1 MVFACGKSF
10 VAIVWLLGVVAGT
23 SVLHVEEYMVFIFDS
38 FTYVDGAC
46 LGAIIAGVLGF
57 LAKRVPLYAFLPIL

>member
-38 FTYVDGAC
+38 ITYVVGAC
-46 LGAIIAGVLGF
+46 LGAIAGVLGF
-57 LAKRVPLYAFLPIL
+57 LAKRDPLYAFRPIL